1 MNIEISD
8 YLQQLKF
15 AKDDL
20 QALNIIVTVVEDQKD
35 WQNDKEMLAVIRRAL
50 EPIILDMEAAID
62 GIETELVTASDIEA
76 DLIEAAVSAN
86 TES

>member
-15 AKDDL
+15 AKEDL
-20 QALNIIVTVVEDQKD
+20 RALSIIVTVVEDQKD

-76 DLIEAAVSAN
+76 DLIEATVSAN
-86 TES
+86 AEP

>member
-86 TES
+86 TEP

>member
-76 DLIEAAVSAN
+76 DLIEAAVCAN

>member
-86 TES
+86 AEP

>member
-35 WQNDKEMLAVIRRAL
+35 RQNDKEMLAVIRRAL

-76 DLIEAAVSAN
+76 DLIEAAVCAN

>member
-76 DLIEAAVSAN
+76 DLIEATVSAN